1 MTSAQENEGVA
12 DLWATL
18 DQYIGVMKVGKRRE

>member
-12 DLWATL
+12 DLWAMV
-18 DQYIGVMKVGKRRE
+18 DQYIGVMKVGR